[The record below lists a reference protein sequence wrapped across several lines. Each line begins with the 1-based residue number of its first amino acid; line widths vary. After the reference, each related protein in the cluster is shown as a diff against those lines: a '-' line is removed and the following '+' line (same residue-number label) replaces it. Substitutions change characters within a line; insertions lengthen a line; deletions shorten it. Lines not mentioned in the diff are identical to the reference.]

1 MHISFAC
8 AVQFHAAEFL
18 SRDQI
23 VPTFT
28 QVHLWMMVRLGTES
42 TQPAMLLA
50 TYQLVSIATA
60 ATIRLIIMFTAAQCR
75 SLPKVSKRSVE

>member
-1 MHISFAC
+1 
-8 AVQFHAAEFL
+8 
-18 SRDQI
+18 
-23 VPTFT
+23 
-28 QVHLWMMVRLGTES
+28 MMVRLGTES